1 MSSLYR
7 KYRPN
12 QFSEVI
18 GQDHIRNSIEGMLKS
33 DQIGHAYLFSGP
45 RGTGK
50 TTLARLLA
58 RAVNCVGKKKGVEAC
73 GICEICHEIQNGQS
87 VDVMEIDAASNR
99 GIDEI
104 RELREKITFAPTRSK
119 YRVYIIDEVHM
130 LTKEAFNAL
139 LKTIEEP
146 PAHAIF
152 ILATTELH
160 KVPETII
167 SRCLR
172 YAFHRAAP
180 DKIVEILQEVALKE
194 GLTLDDEAAQVIAE
208 RAEGSYRDALSLLDN
223 VSGEK
228 NLTAERL
235 RALIGLPSSETINN
249 LLTAVV
255 DGQASTVANLLKD
268 FIDAGLDVAV
278 LVRAMANSCR
288 QKIFDSG
295 ATDVAV
301 SAPLLEELLLALVK
315 ARQSIDATSLLSA
328 SLISAALKRENT
340 QTAIASKTSSF
351 AVASS
356 SAEATADR
364 SEDKLA
370 DMPSVGTI
378 TDITEKEVPPVPIV
392 DTVSATSAKASEP
405 TPPVLQAGKSE
416 AFWPK
421 FLSAVHENNHAL
433 YAVVSSAKLEGLTD
447 SKLII
452 AVKFRFYSERLF
464 EPKNRNLLESLAST
478 IAGHKIILECI
489 VKPDLDNGLSKEEDL
504 LSTVVEVFEINE
516 N

>member
-1 MSSLYR
+1 MASLYR

-18 GQDHIRNSIEGMLKS
+18 GQDHIRDSIEGMLKA

-73 GICEICHEIQNGQS
+73 GVCEICLEIQNGQS

-104 RELREKITFAPTRSK
+104 RDLREKIMFAPTRSK
-119 YRVYIIDEVHM
+119 YRVYIIDEFHM
-130 LTKEAFNAL
+130 LTREAFNAF
-139 LKTIEEP
+139 LKTLEEP

-180 DKIVEILQEVALKE
+180 DKIVKILQEIATKE

-235 RALIGLPSSETINN
+235 RALIGLPSANVINQ
-249 LLTAVV
+249 LLSAVAG
-255 DGQASTVANLLKD
+255 GQASTVASLLKD
-268 FIDAGLDVAV
+268 FIDQGLDVAV

-295 ATDVAV
+295 AADVAV

-315 ARQSIDATSLLSA
+315 ARQSIDATSLLCA
-328 SLISAALKRENT
+328 SLISSALKRENVQVAT
-340 QTAIASKTSSF
+340 TSH
-351 AVASS
+351 AP
-356 SAEATADR
+356 ATVI
-364 SEDKLA
+364 E
-370 DMPSVGTI
+370 PSVGTI
-378 TDITEKEVPPVPIV
+378 TDITEKETPPVPAV
-392 DTVSATSAKASEP
+392 DTVSATPVVTNDPALPAEALAKA
-405 TPPVLQAGKSE
+405 G
-416 AFWPK
+416 AFWPN

-433 YAVVSSAKLEGLTD
+433 YAVVSSAKFEGLTD
-447 SKLII
+447 DKLII

-464 EPKNRNLLESLAST
+464 ELKNRKLIEALASE
-478 IAGHKIILECI
+478 IAGRKLILECL
-489 VKPDLDNGLSKEEDL
+489 VKPDLDAGTNKEEDL

-516 N
+516 

>member
-12 QFSEVI
+12 QFSELV
-18 GQDHIRNSIEGMLKS
+18 GQDHIRGSIEGMLKS
-33 DQIGHAYLFSGP
+33 NQIGHAFLFSGP

-73 GICEICHEIQNGQS
+73 GECEICLEIQNGQS
-87 VDVMEIDAASNR
+87 VDVIEIDAASNR

-104 RELREKITFAPTRSK
+104 RDLREKIAFAPARSK

-172 YAFHRAAP
+172 YQFHRAAP
-180 DKIVEILQEVALKE
+180 DKIVTILKE
-194 GLTLDDEAAQVIAE
+194 IAVKEGIKLEDDAALLLAE
-208 RAEGSYRDALSLLDN
+208 RAEGSYRDALSLLGN

-228 NLTAERL
+228 ELNATNLRV
-235 RALIGLPSSETINN
+235 LIGLPSAEVISQ
-249 LLTAVV
+249 LLSAVAN
-255 DGQASTVANLLKD
+255 GQPKTVASLLKA
-268 FIDAGLDVAV
+268 FVEEGLDVGV

-288 QKIFDSG
+288 SQIFNSQG
-295 ATDVAV
+295 SDV
-301 SAPLLEELLLALVK
+301 SITAPLLEELLLALAK
-315 ARQSIDATSLLSA
+315 ARHSIDATSLLCA
-328 SLISAALKRENT
+328 SLISASLTRESKGNQVT
-340 QTAIASKTSSF
+340 VSSEPPAST
-351 AVASS
+351 V
-356 SAEATADR
+356 
-364 SEDKLA
+364 
-370 DMPSVGTI
+370 
-378 TDITEKEVPPVPIV
+378 TDLSEKEVQTAPSV
-392 DTVSATSAKASEP
+392 DTVSAT
-405 TPPVLQAGKSE
+405 PVKVDDSG
-416 AFWPK
+416 AFWPS
-421 FLSAVHENNHAL
+421 FLAAVHEKNHAL
-433 YAVVSSAKLEGLTD
+433 YAVVSSAHFEGVTD
-447 SKLII
+447 DKLII

-464 EPKNRNLLESLAST
+464 ELKNRNLIEEIAKQ
-478 IAGHKIILECI
+478 IAGRKLVLECL
-489 VKPDLDNGLSKEEDL
+489 VKADLDSGTNKEEDL

-516 N
+516 

>member
-12 QFSEVI
+12 QFSEVV
-18 GQDHIRNSIEGMLKS
+18 GQDHIRDSIEGMLKV
-33 DQIGHAYLFSGP
+33 DQVGHAYLFSGP

-73 GICEICHEIQNGQS
+73 GVCEICLEIQNGQS

-104 RELREKITFAPTRSK
+104 RDLREKIMFAPTRSK

-172 YAFHRAAP
+172 YAFHRASP
-180 DKIVEILQEVALKE
+180 DKIVEILQDIAAKE
-194 GLTLDDEAAQVIAE
+194 GLKLDDEAAQVIAE

-228 NLTAERL
+228 NLTAERM
-235 RALIGLPSSETINN
+235 RALIGLPSAEIINN
-249 LLTAVV
+249 LLAAVEN
-255 DGQASTVANLLKD
+255 GQASTVASLLKD

-278 LVRAMANSCR
+278 LVRAMANTCR
-288 QKIFDSG
+288 QKIFDMS
-295 ATDVAV
+295 AADVAV
-301 SAPLLEELLLALVK
+301 SAPLLEELLIALVK

-328 SLISAALKRENT
+328 SLISAALKRANVQVT
-340 QTAIASKTSSF
+340 TTSNAPST
-351 AVASS
+351 V
-356 SAEATADR
+356 
-364 SEDKLA
+364 K
-370 DMPSVGTI
+370 PSVGTI
-378 TDITEKEVPPVPIV
+378 TDITEKETPPVSAV
-392 DTVSATSAKASEP
+392 DTVSATPVVTNDPGLPAEALAKA
-405 TPPVLQAGKSE
+405 G
-416 AFWPK
+416 AFWPN

-433 YAVVSSAKLEGLTD
+433 YAVVSSAKFEGLTD
-447 SKLII
+447 DKLII

-464 EPKNRNLLESLAST
+464 ELKNRKLIESLASE
-478 IAGHKIILECI
+478 IAGHKLILECL
-489 VKPDLDNGLSKEEDL
+489 VKPDLDTGLNKEEDL
-504 LSTVVEVFEINE
+504 LSTVVDVFELEDRN
-516 N
+516 